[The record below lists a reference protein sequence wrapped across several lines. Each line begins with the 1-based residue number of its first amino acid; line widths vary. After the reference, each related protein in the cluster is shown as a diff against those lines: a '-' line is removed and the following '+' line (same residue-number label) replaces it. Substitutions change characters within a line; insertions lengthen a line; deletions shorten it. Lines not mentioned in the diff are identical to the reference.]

1 MNDLTIYHKKILELA
16 SVNRK
21 SLEINDFNF
30 SKEVKNPLC
39 GDLVEV
45 RVKILNDSVKNLSAK
60 VKGCALCEASAGVVV
75 NYFLNKN
82 LPTNNFMEYFD
93 SARPI
98 SNLGIYPG
106 SIGPSR
112 ANFTL
117 SYWGIRIKSR
127 FDKIDFTE
135 KSDGKKFFNF
145 HTFIFDKN
153 FVKAPYL
160 L

>member
-16 SVNRK
+16 SANRK

-45 RVKILNDSVKNLSAK
+45 RVKILNNSVKNLSAK

-93 SARPI
+93 KWLTKNYDKYPSELPDELKIFLPI
-98 SNLGIYPG
+98 QDIKNRHTCVKMPFEAFFK
-106 SIGPSR
+106 SI
-112 ANFTL
+112 
-117 SYWGIRIKSR
+117 
-127 FDKIDFTE
+127 
-135 KSDGKKFFNF
+135 
-145 HTFIFDKN
+145 KN
-153 FVKAPYL
+153 
-160 L
+160 

>member
-16 SVNRK
+16 SANRK

-45 RVKILNDSVKNLSAK
+45 RVNIINSSIKNLSAK

-82 LPTNNFMEYFD
+82 LPTNDFMEYFD
-93 SARPI
+93 KWLTKNYDAFPNELPEELKIFLPI
-98 SNLGIYPG
+98 QDIKNRHTCIKMPFEAFFK
-106 SIGPSR
+106 SI
-112 ANFTL
+112 
-117 SYWGIRIKSR
+117 
-127 FDKIDFTE
+127 
-135 KSDGKKFFNF
+135 KK
-145 HTFIFDKN
+145 
-153 FVKAPYL
+153 
-160 L
+160 

>member
-16 SVNRK
+16 SANRK

-45 RVKILNDSVKNLSAK
+45 RVKILNSSVKNLSAK

-93 SARPI
+93 KW
-98 SNLGIYPG
+98 L
-106 SIGPSR
+106 
-112 ANFTL
+112 
-117 SYWGIRIKSR
+117 IKSYHEYPSELPEEL
-127 FDKIDFTE
+127 KIFLPIQDIKNRHTCIKMPFE
-135 KSDGKKFFNF
+135 AFFKS
-145 HTFIFDKN
+145 IKN
-153 FVKAPYL
+153 
-160 L
+160 

>member
-16 SVNRK
+16 SANRK

-45 RVKILNDSVKNLSAK
+45 RVNIINSSIKNLSAK

-82 LPTNNFMEYFD
+82 LPTNDFMEYFD
-93 SARPI
+93 KWLTKNYDAFPNELPEELKIFLPI
-98 SNLGIYPG
+98 QDIKNRHTCIKMPFEAFFK
-106 SIGPSR
+106 SI
-112 ANFTL
+112 
-117 SYWGIRIKSR
+117 
-127 FDKIDFTE
+127 
-135 KSDGKKFFNF
+135 
-145 HTFIFDKN
+145 KN
-153 FVKAPYL
+153 
-160 L
+160 

>member
-16 SVNRK
+16 SANRK

-45 RVKILNDSVKNLSAK
+45 RVNILNNSVKDISAK

-82 LPTNNFMEYFD
+82 LPTNDFMEYFD
-93 SARPI
+93 KWLTKNYHEYPSELPEELKIFLPI
-98 SNLGIYPG
+98 QDIKNRHTCIKMPFEAFFK
-106 SIGPSR
+106 SI
-112 ANFTL
+112 
-117 SYWGIRIKSR
+117 
-127 FDKIDFTE
+127 
-135 KSDGKKFFNF
+135 KK
-145 HTFIFDKN
+145 
-153 FVKAPYL
+153 
-160 L
+160 

>member
-16 SVNRK
+16 SANRK

-45 RVKILNDSVKNLSAK
+45 RVNILNNSVKNLSAK

-82 LPTNNFMEYFD
+82 LPTNDFMEYFD
-93 SARPI
+93 KWLTKNYHKYPSELPKELIIFSPI
-98 SNLGIYPG
+98 QDIKNRHTCIKMPFEAFFK
-106 SIGPSR
+106 SI
-112 ANFTL
+112 
-117 SYWGIRIKSR
+117 
-127 FDKIDFTE
+127 
-135 KSDGKKFFNF
+135 
-145 HTFIFDKN
+145 KN
-153 FVKAPYL
+153 
-160 L
+160 

>member
-16 SVNRK
+16 SANRK

-45 RVKILNDSVKNLSAK
+45 RVKILNNSVKNLSAK

-82 LPTNNFMEYFD
+82 LQTNDFMEYFD
-93 SARPI
+93 KWLTKNYHEYPSELPEELKIFLPI
-98 SNLGIYPG
+98 QDIKNRHTCIKMPFEAFFK
-106 SIGPSR
+106 SI
-112 ANFTL
+112 
-117 SYWGIRIKSR
+117 
-127 FDKIDFTE
+127 
-135 KSDGKKFFNF
+135 
-145 HTFIFDKN
+145 KN
-153 FVKAPYL
+153 
-160 L
+160 

>member
-16 SVNRK
+16 SANRK

-45 RVKILNDSVKNLSAK
+45 RVNILNNSVKNLSAK

-82 LPTNNFMEYFD
+82 LPTNDFMQYFD
-93 SARPI
+93 KWLTKNYHEYPSELPEELKIFLPI
-98 SNLGIYPG
+98 QDIKNRHTCIKMPFEAFFK
-106 SIGPSR
+106 SI
-112 ANFTL
+112 
-117 SYWGIRIKSR
+117 
-127 FDKIDFTE
+127 
-135 KSDGKKFFNF
+135 
-145 HTFIFDKN
+145 KN
-153 FVKAPYL
+153 
-160 L
+160 

>member
-82 LPTNNFMEYFD
+82 LPTNDFMEYFD
-93 SARPI
+93 KWLTKNYHEYPSELPEELKIFLPI
-98 SNLGIYPG
+98 QDIKNRHTCIKMPFEAFFK
-106 SIGPSR
+106 SI
-112 ANFTL
+112 
-117 SYWGIRIKSR
+117 
-127 FDKIDFTE
+127 
-135 KSDGKKFFNF
+135 
-145 HTFIFDKN
+145 KN
-153 FVKAPYL
+153 
-160 L
+160 

>member
-16 SVNRK
+16 SANRK

-45 RVKILNDSVKNLSAK
+45 RINIINNSIKNLSAK

-82 LPTNNFMEYFD
+82 LPTNDFMEYFD
-93 SARPI
+93 RWLAKEYDKYPNELPEELKIFLPI
-98 SNLGIYPG
+98 QDIKNRHTCIKMPFEAFFK
-106 SIGPSR
+106 SI
-112 ANFTL
+112 
-117 SYWGIRIKSR
+117 
-127 FDKIDFTE
+127 
-135 KSDGKKFFNF
+135 
-145 HTFIFDKN
+145 KN
-153 FVKAPYL
+153 
-160 L
+160 

>member
-16 SVNRK
+16 SANRK

-45 RVKILNDSVKNLSAK
+45 RVNILNNSVKNLSAK

-82 LPTNNFMEYFD
+82 LPTNDFMEYFD
-93 SARPI
+93 KWLTKNYHEYPSELPEELKIFLPI
-98 SNLGIYPG
+98 QDIKNRHTCIKMPIEAFFK
-106 SIGPSR
+106 SI
-112 ANFTL
+112 
-117 SYWGIRIKSR
+117 
-127 FDKIDFTE
+127 
-135 KSDGKKFFNF
+135 
-145 HTFIFDKN
+145 KN
-153 FVKAPYL
+153 
-160 L
+160 

>member
-16 SVNRK
+16 SANRK

-45 RVKILNDSVKNLSAK
+45 RINIINNSIRNLSAK

-82 LPTNNFMEYFD
+82 LPTNDFMEYFD
-93 SARPI
+93 KW
-98 SNLGIYPG
+98 L
-106 SIGPSR
+106 
-112 ANFTL
+112 
-117 SYWGIRIKSR
+117 IKSY
-127 FDKIDFTE
+127 DKFPNELPEELNIFLPIQDIKNRHTCIKMPFE
-135 KSDGKKFFNF
+135 AFFKS
-145 HTFIFDKN
+145 IKN
-153 FVKAPYL
+153 
-160 L
+160 